1 MLFYGP
7 PSSGKK
13 TRIFCVLRELYG
25 NGVDKLKIEREEFET
40 PSKKSIYAQKQTTLS
55 EFFLIAIEISKGIE
69 ITTIVSNYHIEIN
82 PSDAGIHDRIVI
94 QESIKNIAQTNQID
108 SNQQKMFKGI

>member
-40 PSKKSIYAQKQTTLS
+40 PSKKRMLLKLKIK
-55 EFFLIAIEISKGIE
+55 
-69 ITTIVSNYHIEIN
+69 
-82 PSDAGIHDRIVI
+82 RIF
-94 QESIKNIAQTNQID
+94 S
-108 SNQQKMFKGI
+108 F